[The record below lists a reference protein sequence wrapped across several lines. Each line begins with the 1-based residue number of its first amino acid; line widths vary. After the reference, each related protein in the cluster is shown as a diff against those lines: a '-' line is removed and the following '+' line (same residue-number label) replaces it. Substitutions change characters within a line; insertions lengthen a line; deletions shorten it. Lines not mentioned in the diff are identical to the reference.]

1 MLKHRSSGAL
11 YFFVHLSYKADVI
24 SSDSPCSR
32 KAVWIQVFRTQ
43 ISCAVHHCFKRRQG
57 LWSVQLLIFWGCLNT
72 HNMDQ
77 KNILDQRTLDH
88 LLWHRRDGRW
98 DFQAHS
104 SLQWKSRAF
113 GLNFCPPL
121 YSSMYLLQSSH
132 LQLCTLQTSCR
143 PTRIRVHHC
152 YLLRLS
158 QALIPV
164 PDTFLQQ
171 LGSGIC
177 LQVDVYNRALW
188 GNWFAV
194 CLCLPVAA

>member
-121 YSSMYLLQSSH
+121 YCSMYLLQSSH
-132 LQLCTLQTSCR
+132 LQPVHPADLLQNHQDQSSSLLPPKTFPGSYPCSWHVP
-143 PTRIRVHHC
+143 PTAGIRD
-152 YLLRLS
+152 LS
-158 QALIPV
+158 P
-164 PDTFLQQ
+164 
-171 LGSGIC
+171 GRC
-177 LQVDVYNRALW
+177 L
-188 GNWFAV
+188 
-194 CLCLPVAA
+194 